1 MKHLKKMDGQE
12 NVLFAIVSA
21 KVPVTTDFAKHGSTS
36 KDDIDKFYQMSKGYV
51 EWDGDKFVPKPL
63 ALSKINLTHLRDRHL
78 LKDRKVI
85 IRYSIAV
92 LSIPI
97 NFVQYRG
104 FTVTD
109 EWRNLKDKLKGI
121 LLLLLRVT

>member
-36 KDDIDKFYQMSKGYV
+36 KDDIDTFYQMSKGYV
-51 EWDGDKFVPKPL
+51 EWEGDKFVPKPL
-63 ALSKINLTHLRDRHL
+63 ALSKINLTQLRERHL

-104 FTVTD
+104 LTVTD

-121 LLLLLRVT
+121 LLLYYYA

>member
-1 MKHLKKMDGQE
+1 MLLDIILIICIIYLCYWAFLSVNPIAVGD
-12 NVLFAIVSA
+12 VR
-21 KVPVTTDFAKHGSTS
+21 PTR
-36 KDDIDKFYQMSKGYV
+36 DDIDKFYQMSKGYV

-63 ALSKINLTHLRDRHL
+63 ALSKINLTQLRDRHL

-104 FTVTD
+104 LTVTD